1 MVKIAFHDNFLC
13 ERGTCVSVYDY
24 AYYNKHYLKNESIIM
39 FQGNN
44 SMNVPGVIEKFQKE
58 FTLKPYNEWTE
69 VDNILKEEKCDIL
82 YLQKSGEWDGKIAS
96 VCKNIV
102 HCVFNTKKEHGDV
115 YGRISDCFGSN
126 YPVVNYMVNLP
137 NIKDD
142 LRSEFNIP
150 KNAVVFGRHG
160 GKDQFNIPYVHNII
174 DKITQEHPNIYFL
187 FLNTQPFCK
196 SRSNVIHIDKIIDL
210 ERKTRFINSCDAM
223 IHARQMGETFGSAVA
238 EFSIRNKPVITCL
251 SGDNAHLNILKQ
263 KCFIYKD
270 HYTLYNI
277 FHHIH
282 KNINTIKKNDWN
294 AYNDYLP
301 EKIMDKFN
309 EIFIKPCL

>member
-58 FTLKPYNEWTE
+58 FTLKPYNKWTE

-137 NIKDD
+137 KNKDNMRKK
-142 LRSEFNIP
+142 LNIP
-150 KNAVVFGRHG
+150 EKAVVFGGYG
-160 GKDQFNIPYVHNII
+160 GKHQFNIPYVHKVIYYIAVNN
-174 DKITQEHPNIYFL
+174 PNIYFL
-187 FLNTQPFCK
+187 FANFNQFCHK
-196 SRSNVIHIDKIIDL
+196 LPNIIHLSMITDL
-210 ERKTRFINSCDAM
+210 HEKVCFINTCNAM
-223 IHARQMGETFGSAVA
+223 IHARQIGETFGSAVA
-238 EFSIRNKPVITCL
+238 EFSIRNKPIITCL
-251 SGDNAHLNILKQ
+251 SGDIAHLNILKQ

-277 FHHIH
+277 FQYIH

-294 AYNDYLP
+294 AYKDYTP